1 MGRAVDTEGEAE
13 KKMFNKRDIGIRE
26 HTHTESAFEHPEYF
40 SIQLLSAHHLRNLE
54 KTDACSRCL
63 AESNDFIILSS
74 ALVQGLCTSCIPQD
88 DFTIEQ
94 LYQGC
99 LN

>member
-13 KKMFNKRDIGIRE
+13 KKCLTKGIFE
-26 HTHTESAFEHPEYF
+26 LENTHTESAFEHPEYF
-40 SIQLLSAHHLRNLE
+40 SIQLLSTHHLRNLE